1 MYICITC
8 YFLKYICICLYICV
22 CTSLNGIHIC
32 IFYDTYTYACMHCK
46 YVMMSFNKHHLIR
59 KLIDIPGEERKKF
72 NRKMDIYFDDKELLG
87 QLQPMQSVTCSKTKK
102 SENDKIKSQRR

>member
-8 YFLKYICICLYICV
+8 NFLKYTCICLYICA
-22 CTSLNGIHIC
+22 CTSLNGIHVC
-32 IFYDTYTYACMHCK
+32 IFYDTYACMHCK
-46 YVMMSFNKHHLIR
+46 DVMMSFKKHHLIR
-59 KLIDIPGEERKKF
+59 KFIDIPSEERKKF
-72 NRKMDIYFDDKELLG
+72 NREMDIYFDDKELLG